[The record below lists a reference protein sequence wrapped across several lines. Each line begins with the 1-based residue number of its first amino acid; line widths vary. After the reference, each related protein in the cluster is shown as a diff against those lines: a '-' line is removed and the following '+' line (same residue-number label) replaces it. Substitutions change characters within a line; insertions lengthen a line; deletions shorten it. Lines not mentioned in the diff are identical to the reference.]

1 MAYRFKIFIEKHET
15 IVRGTSALPCKCIFY
30 KLNYHRLSA
39 YKTSHQVSF
48 NIYFPFWNIGNI
60 LFAFDDRRTHCNPVI
75 PAGLCPAIVCD
86 GRWFQGLQAILV
98 RLARLASVWCDASLW
113 RFTNMSC
120 ISYAFLRSLESSCLR
135 RNLRNFPQGSAVL
148 IYSNCY

>member
-48 NIYFPFWNIGNI
+48 NIHFPFWNIGNI

-75 PAGLCPAIVCD
+75 PAGLCPAIFCD
-86 GRWFQGLQAILV
+86 GR
-98 RLARLASVWCDASLW
+98 
-113 RFTNMSC
+113 
-120 ISYAFLRSLESSCLR
+120 
-135 RNLRNFPQGSAVL
+135 
-148 IYSNCY
+148 